1 MNNLNLDK
9 TSTPNPFLSISSLH
23 HSRISKSLCLPRKV
37 LVFADKNDNSTS
49 ITSGF
54 LSKTHFSSKKVTV
67 FADKNDNSSSIA
79 SGVLSRTRF
88 YPKKVAVFSSKDDN
102 LSSITSGVLSRTV
115 FSSRKTKKFAFF
127 ASKDDRNS
135 NKLDQ
140 WDQMELKFGRL
151 IGEDP
156 KLTLAKIIS
165 RKTNPET
172 SYLEIEESFD
182 QKKGKTS
189 GEIVEVPFDISKQK
203 KSLNSSNGLH
213 LVRPVPKKG
222 VKFEVDEKPPKT
234 EGYKQ
239 SQPISRPEVSRK
251 SSVPNVILR
260 KPSLYSEEDESSKFK
275 IKPNLTLKMGKE
287 LKPEKFSDVTL
298 LKKPE
303 PMRISSDDSEKNGQ
317 SSDKSSDATLLKK
330 PETMRISSDNSEKNG
345 QSSDNSSDATLLKKP
360 EPMRINSGNSE
371 KNGQSSD
378 ILPVSSDD
386 SVDASLTEVYA
397 STSEPKNSLLLNKPE
412 PSNLNLKID
421 PNQESSEAQHPSI
434 SDESTLNAANS
445 SSELISMA
453 ENKLRQPLQS
463 SRSNPLEKQGFG
475 TGFPQTDTQP
485 AERSSDSNTPSE
497 TGPMESMDA
506 ALLGK
511 PKRLDQPKKEAS
523 SVSQEDMRP
532 VKSECYGNA
541 SEIENFLAKSSTKE
555 HEYNDWV
562 RAEELVKSG
571 GREDVELVSC
581 STRGFVVSFGS
592 LIGFLPYRNLAA
604 RWKFLAFESWLRQKG
619 LDPSQ
624 YKQGLGIIGGND
636 GFGKAASPEA
646 GVDPQIAKNADEE
659 ISPDMKLEDLLRIY
673 DQEKLKFLS
682 SFVGLRIRVSV
693 VLADR
698 YSRRLIFSIK
708 AKEKE
713 ELIEKKRSLM
723 AKLQV
728 GDVVKCCIQ
737 KITYFGIF
745 VEVEGVLALIHQT
758 EVSWDATLD
767 PASYFK
773 IGQIVEAKVHQL
785 DFSLERIF
793 LSLKEITP
801 DPMMEAL
808 EAVVGDHDNLN
819 GELQASE
826 LDTEW
831 PDVESLIKELQQFE
845 GISSVSKGRYFLSPG
860 LAPTFQVYMASM
872 FENQYKLLA
881 RSGNR
886 VQEVIVET
894 SLSKEEMKSAIQSCT
909 NNVE

>member
-1 MNNLNLDK
+1 MNNLSLDK
-9 TSTPNPFLSISSLH
+9 TATPNPFLSISSLH

-67 FADKNDNSSSIA
+67 FADKDDNSSSIA
-79 SGVLSRTRF
+79 SGVLSRTNF
-88 YPKKVAVFSSKDDN
+88 YPKKVAVFASKDDN

-115 FSSRKTKKFAFF
+115 FFSRKTKKFAVF

-189 GEIVEVPFDISKQK
+189 GEIVEVPFDASKQK
-203 KSLNSSNGLH
+203 KSLNSSNGLN

-239 SQPISRPEVSRK
+239 SQPISKPEVSRK

-330 PETMRISSDNSEKNG
+330 PE
-345 QSSDNSSDATLLKKP
+345 
-360 EPMRINSGNSE
+360 PMRINSGNSE

-378 ILPVSSDD
+378 VLPVSSDD

-397 STSEPKNSLLLNKPE
+397 STSEPKNTLLLNKPE

-421 PNQESSEAQHPSI
+421 PNQESAEAQHPSI
-434 SDESTLNAANS
+434 SDESTNS
-445 SSELISMA
+445 SSELISME

-475 TGFPQTDTQP
+475 TGFQQTDTQP
-485 AERSSDSNTPSE
+485 AERSSDSNTPFD
-497 TGPMESMDA
+497 TGPMESLDA

-511 PKRLDQPKKEAS
+511 PKRLDQSKKEAS

-532 VKSECYGNA
+532 VKSEGYGNA
-541 SEIENFLAKSSTKE
+541 SEIENFLAKSSIKE
-555 HEYNDWV
+555 HEDNDWV

-624 YKQGLGIIGGND
+624 YKQGLGIVGGYD

-713 ELIEKKRSLM
+713 ELVEKKRSLM

-909 NNVE
+909 NKVE

>member
-1 MNNLNLDK
+1 MNNLSLDK

-37 LVFADKNDNSTS
+37 LVFVDKNDNSTS

-54 LSKTHFSSKKVTV
+54 LSKTHFASKKVTV
-67 FADKNDNSSSIA
+67 FTDKDDNSSSIA
-79 SGVLSRTRF
+79 SGVLSRTNF
-88 YPKKVAVFSSKDDN
+88 YPKKVAVFASKDDN

-115 FSSRKTKKFAFF
+115 FFSRKTKKFAVF

-189 GEIVEVPFDISKQK
+189 GEIVEVPFDASKQK
-203 KSLNSSNGLH
+203 KSLNSSNGLN

-239 SQPISRPEVSRK
+239 SQPISKPEVSRK

-303 PMRISSDDSEKNGQ
+303 LMRISSDDSEKNGQ

-330 PETMRISSDNSEKNG
+330 PE
-345 QSSDNSSDATLLKKP
+345 
-360 EPMRINSGNSE
+360 PMRINSGNSE

-378 ILPVSSDD
+378 VLPVSSDD

-421 PNQESSEAQHPSI
+421 PNQESAEAQHPSI
-434 SDESTLNAANS
+434 SDESTNS
-445 SSELISMA
+445 SSELISME

-475 TGFPQTDTQP
+475 TGFQQTDTQP
-485 AERSSDSNTPSE
+485 AERSSDSNTPFE
-497 TGPMESMDA
+497 TGPMESLDA

-511 PKRLDQPKKEAS
+511 PKRLDQSKKEAS

-532 VKSECYGNA
+532 VKSEGYGNA
-541 SEIENFLAKSSTKE
+541 SEIETFLAKSSIKE
-555 HEYNDWV
+555 HDDNDWV

-624 YKQGLGIIGGND
+624 YKQGLGIVGGYD

-713 ELIEKKRSLM
+713 ELVEKKRSLM

-745 VEVEGVLALIHQT
+745 VKVEGVLALIHQT

-909 NNVE
+909 NKVE

>member
-1 MNNLNLDK
+1 MNNLSLDQ
-9 TSTPNPFLSISSLH
+9 TLTTNPFLSVSSLH
-23 HSRISKSLCLPRKV
+23 HSRTSKSLSLSKKSNKV
-37 LVFADKNDNSTS
+37 VVFSDKHDNSSS
-49 ITSGF
+49 ITNEF
-54 LSKTHFSSKKVTV
+54 LTRTHFSSKKTGV
-67 FADKNDNSSSIA
+67 FAC
-79 SGVLSRTRF
+79 
-88 YPKKVAVFSSKDDN
+88 KDDN
-102 LSSITSGVLSRTV
+102 SSSITSGVFSRTHFSSKKSQKNGVFSAKDDNSRSITSGVFSRTV
-115 FSSRKTKKFAFF
+115 FSTRKTKKFVVF
-127 ASKDDRNS
+127 ATKDDSSSSS

-172 SYLEIEESFD
+172 SYLEVEESFGK
-182 QKKGKTS
+182 KKG
-189 GEIVEVPFDISKQK
+189 EIAEVPFDASKEK
-203 KSLNSSNGLH
+203 KSLNSSNGLN

-222 VKFEVDEKPPKT
+222 VKFEVDDKPIKT
-234 EGYKQ
+234 EGDKQ
-239 SQPISRPEVSRK
+239 SQPISRPQVSRK

-260 KPSLYSEEDESSKFK
+260 KPSLYSEEEYESAKYK

-317 SSDKSSDATLLKK
+317 SSDKSSDVTLLKK
-330 PETMRISSDNSEKNG
+330 PELMSINSDDSEKNG
-345 QSSDNSSDATLLKKP
+345 ESSNV
-360 EPMRINSGNSE
+360 
-371 KNGQSSD
+371 
-378 ILPVSSDD
+378 LPVASDD
-386 SVDASLTEVYA
+386 TVDASE
-397 STSEPKNSLLLNKPE
+397 SKNSLLLNKPE
-412 PSNLNLKID
+412 FNNLNLKVD
-421 PNQESSEAQHPSI
+421 LNQESAEDQHI
-434 SDESTLNAANS
+434 SALDESTLNGANS
-445 SSELISMA
+445 SSEQSMA
-453 ENKLRQPLQS
+453 ENKLGEPLQP
-463 SRSNPLEKQGFG
+463 SRNNPLEEQGSG
-475 TGFPQTDTQP
+475 TGFQQTDTQR
-485 AERSSDSNTPSE
+485 AERSSDSNKPSE
-497 TGPMESMDA
+497 TGPTESLDA

-511 PKRLDQPKKEAS
+511 PKRLDQPKKTTS
-523 SVSQEDMRP
+523 NVSQEDMRP
-532 VKSECYGNA
+532 VKSEGYMENV
-541 SEIENFLAKSSTKE
+541 SEIENFLAKSPIKE
-555 HEYNDWV
+555 HEDNDWV

-571 GREDVELVSC
+571 GRDEVELVSC

-619 LDPSQ
+619 LDPSL
-624 YKQGLGIIGGND
+624 YKQGLGIID

-646 GVDPQIAKNADEE
+646 GIEPQVAKNGDQE

-682 SFVGLRIRVSV
+682 SFVGQRIRVSV

-698 YSRRLIFSIK
+698 NSRRLIFSIK
-708 AKEKE
+708 PKEKE
-713 ELIEKKRSLM
+713 ELVEKKRSLM

-745 VEVEGVLALIHQT
+745 VEVEGVPALIHQT

-767 PASYFK
+767 PVSYFK

-808 EAVVGDHDNLN
+808 EAVVGDHDNLS
-819 GELQASE
+819 GKLQPADQ
-826 LDTEW
+826 DTEW
-831 PDVESLIKELQQFE
+831 PDVESLIKELQQVE

-894 SLSKEEMKSAIQSCT
+894 SLGKEEMKSAIQSCT
-909 NNVE
+909 DKVE

>member
-1 MNNLNLDK
+1 MNNLSLDK
-9 TSTPNPFLSISSLH
+9 TLTPNPLLSVSSLH
-23 HSRISKSLCLPRKV
+23 HSRISKSLCLPTKV
-37 LVFADKNDNSTS
+37 LVFPDKNDKSSS
-49 ITSGF
+49 ITNGF
-54 LSKTHFSSKKVTV
+54 LSKAHFSSKKVAAFAGKDVCSSSISSGVPSRTNFSSKKVV
-67 FADKNDNSSSIA
+67 FFACKDDNSNSIA
-79 SGVLSRTRF
+79 SGVLSRTAF
-88 YPKKVAVFSSKDDN
+88 F
-102 LSSITSGVLSRTV
+102 
-115 FSSRKTKKFAFF
+115 SRKTKKFLVF

-165 RKTNPET
+165 RKTNPDT

-182 QKKGKTS
+182 KKKGKTS
-189 GEIVEVPFDISKQK
+189 GEIVEVPFDASKEK
-203 KSLNSSNGLH
+203 KSLNSSNGLN

-222 VKFEVDEKPPKT
+222 VKFEVDEKPLKS

-239 SQPISRPEVSRK
+239 SQPISRPEVSKR

-287 LKPEKFSDVTL
+287 VKREKFSDVTL

-303 PMRISSDDSEKNGQ
+303 PMRISSDDSEKNEQ
-317 SSDKSSDATLLKK
+317 SSDKSSDVTLLKK
-330 PETMRISSDNSEKNG
+330 PELMRINSDNSEKNG
-345 QSSDNSSDATLLKKP
+345 QSSYV
-360 EPMRINSGNSE
+360 
-371 KNGQSSD
+371 
-378 ILPVSSDD
+378 LPVASDD
-386 SVDASLTEVYA
+386 TVDASLTEVYA
-397 STSEPKNSLLLNKPE
+397 STSESKNSLLLNKPE

-421 PNQESSEAQHPSI
+421 PNQESSEDQHTSI

-445 SSELISMA
+445 SSEIINKA
-453 ENKLRQPLQS
+453 ENELHQPLQPDRS
-463 SRSNPLEKQGFG
+463 SPLEKQGSG
-475 TGFPQTDTQP
+475 TGFQQTDTQH
-485 AERSSDSNTPSE
+485 AERSSDSNSPFE
-497 TGPMESMDA
+497 TGPMESLDA

-511 PKRLDQPKKEAS
+511 PKRLDQPKKVTS
-523 SVSQEDMRP
+523 NVSQEDMHP
-532 VKSECYGNA
+532 VKSEGYGNA
-541 SEIENFLAKSSTKE
+541 SEIENFLAKSPIKE
-555 HEYNDWV
+555 HQDNDWV

-604 RWKFLAFESWLRQKG
+604 RWKFLAFESWLRRKG

-624 YKQGLGIIGGND
+624 YKQGLGIIGGYD

-646 GVDPQIAKNADEE
+646 GVDSQIAKNADGE

-682 SFVGLRIRVSV
+682 SFVGQRIRVSI

-698 YSRRLIFSIK
+698 NSRRLIFSIK

-713 ELIEKKRSLM
+713 ELVEKKRSLM

-745 VEVEGVLALIHQT
+745 VEVEGVLALIHQS

-767 PASYFK
+767 PVSYFK
-773 IGQIVEAKVHQL
+773 IGQIVEAKVDQL

-819 GELQASE
+819 AELQAAE

-886 VQEVIVET
+886 VQEVMVET

-909 NNVE
+909 NKVE

>member
-1 MNNLNLDK
+1 MNNLSLDK
-9 TSTPNPFLSISSLH
+9 TSTPNPLLSISSLH

-37 LVFADKNDNSTS
+37 LVFADKNDNSAS

-67 FADKNDNSSSIA
+67 FADKDDNSSPVA
-79 SGVLSRTRF
+79 SGVLSRTHF
-88 YPKKVAVFSSKDDN
+88 SSKKVAVFASKDDN

-115 FSSRKTKKFAFF
+115 FSSRKTKKFVVF

-172 SYLEIEESFD
+172 SYLEIEESFE

-189 GEIVEVPFDISKQK
+189 GEIVEVPFDASKQK
-203 KSLNSSNGLH
+203 KSLNSSNGLN

-222 VKFEVDEKPPKT
+222 VKFEVDEKQPKT

-275 IKPNLTLKMGKE
+275 IKPNLTLKMGRE

-330 PETMRISSDNSEKNG
+330 PE
-345 QSSDNSSDATLLKKP
+345 
-360 EPMRINSGNSE
+360 PMRTNSGNSE

-378 ILPVSSDD
+378 VLPVSSDD
-386 SVDASLTEVYA
+386 SEDASLTEVYA
-397 STSEPKNSLLLNKPE
+397 SSSEPKNSLLLNKPE
-412 PSNLNLKID
+412 PSNLNIKID
-421 PNQESSEAQHPSI
+421 PNKESSEVQHPSI

-475 TGFPQTDTQP
+475 TGFQQIDTQP
-485 AERSSDSNTPSE
+485 AERSSDSNTPAE
-497 TGPMESMDA
+497 TGPMESLDA

-511 PKRLDQPKKEAS
+511 PKRLDIPKKEAS

-532 VKSECYGNA
+532 VKSEGYGNA
-541 SEIENFLAKSSTKE
+541 SEIENFLAKSSIKE
-555 HEYNDWV
+555 HEDNDWV

-624 YKQGLGIIGGND
+624 YKQGLGIIGGYD

-713 ELIEKKRSLM
+713 ELVEKKKSLM

-808 EAVVGDHDNLN
+808 EAVVGDPDNLN

-831 PDVESLIKELQQFE
+831 PDVESLIKELKQFE

-909 NNVE
+909 NKVE

>member
-79 SGVLSRTRF
+79 SGVLSRTHF
-88 YPKKVAVFSSKDDN
+88 YPKKVTVFSSKDDN

-115 FSSRKTKKFAFF
+115 FSSRKTKKFAVF

-189 GEIVEVPFDISKQK
+189 GEIVEVPFDASKQK
-203 KSLNSSNGLH
+203 KSLNSSNGLN

-330 PETMRISSDNSEKNG
+330 PETMRISSDDSEKNG
-345 QSSDNSSDATLLKKP
+345 QSSDKSSDATLLKKP
-360 EPMRINSGNSE
+360 EPTRINSGNSE

-378 ILPVSSDD
+378 ILPVSIDD

-434 SDESTLNAANS
+434 SDEITLNAANS

-463 SRSNPLEKQGFG
+463 SRSNPLEKQDFG
-475 TGFPQTDTQP
+475 TGFQQTDTQP

-497 TGPMESMDA
+497 TGPMESLDA

-523 SVSQEDMRP
+523 SVSQEDMHP
-532 VKSECYGNA
+532 VKSEGYGNA

-555 HEYNDWV
+555 LEDNDWV

-624 YKQGLGIIGGND
+624 YKQGLGIIGGYD

-713 ELIEKKRSLM
+713 ELVEKKRSLM

-767 PASYFK
+767 PVSYFK

-909 NNVE
+909 NKVE

>member
-1 MNNLNLDK
+1 MNNLSLDK

-23 HSRISKSLCLPRKV
+23 HSRISKSLCFPRKV

-67 FADKNDNSSSIA
+67 FADKDDNSSSIA
-79 SGVLSRTRF
+79 SGVLSRTNF
-88 YPKKVAVFSSKDDN
+88 YPKKVAVFASKDDN

-115 FSSRKTKKFAFF
+115 FFSRKTKKFAVF

-189 GEIVEVPFDISKQK
+189 GEIVEVPFDASKQK
-203 KSLNSSNGLH
+203 KSLNSSNGLN

-239 SQPISRPEVSRK
+239 SQPISKPEVSRK

-330 PETMRISSDNSEKNG
+330 PE
-345 QSSDNSSDATLLKKP
+345 
-360 EPMRINSGNSE
+360 PMRINSGNSE

-378 ILPVSSDD
+378 VLPVSSDD
-386 SVDASLTEVYA
+386 SIDASLTEVYA

-421 PNQESSEAQHPSI
+421 PNQESAEAQHPSN
-434 SDESTLNAANS
+434 SDESTNS

-453 ENKLRQPLQS
+453 ENKLHQPLQP

-475 TGFPQTDTQP
+475 TGFQQSDTQP
-485 AERSSDSNTPSE
+485 AERSSDSNTPFD
-497 TGPMESMDA
+497 TGPMESLDA

-511 PKRLDQPKKEAS
+511 PKRLDQSKKEAS

-532 VKSECYGNA
+532 VKSEGYGNA
-541 SEIENFLAKSSTKE
+541 SEIENFLAKSSIKE
-555 HEYNDWV
+555 HEDNDWI

-624 YKQGLGIIGGND
+624 YKQGLGIVGGYD

-646 GVDPQIAKNADEE
+646 GVDLQIAKNADEE

-713 ELIEKKRSLM
+713 ELVEKKRSLM

-909 NNVE
+909 NKVE

>member
-79 SGVLSRTRF
+79 SGVLSRTHF
-88 YPKKVAVFSSKDDN
+88 YPKKVTVFSSKDDN

-115 FSSRKTKKFAFF
+115 FSSRKTKKFAVF

-189 GEIVEVPFDISKQK
+189 GEIVEVPFDASKQK
-203 KSLNSSNGLH
+203 KSLNSSNGLN

-330 PETMRISSDNSEKNG
+330 PETMRISSDDSEKNG
-345 QSSDNSSDATLLKKP
+345 QSSDKSSDATLLKKP
-360 EPMRINSGNSE
+360 EPTRINSGNSE

-378 ILPVSSDD
+378 ILPVSIDD

-434 SDESTLNAANS
+434 SDEITLNAANS

-463 SRSNPLEKQGFG
+463 SRSNPLEKQDFG
-475 TGFPQTDTQP
+475 TGFQQTDTQP

-497 TGPMESMDA
+497 TGPMESLDA

-511 PKRLDQPKKEAS
+511 PKR
-523 SVSQEDMRP
+523 
-532 VKSECYGNA
+532 
-541 SEIENFLAKSSTKE
+541 
-555 HEYNDWV
+555 
-562 RAEELVKSG
+562 
-571 GREDVELVSC
+571 
-581 STRGFVVSFGS
+581 
-592 LIGFLPYRNLAA
+592 
-604 RWKFLAFESWLRQKG
+604 
-619 LDPSQ
+619 
-624 YKQGLGIIGGND
+624 
-636 GFGKAASPEA
+636 
-646 GVDPQIAKNADEE
+646 
-659 ISPDMKLEDLLRIY
+659 
-673 DQEKLKFLS
+673 
-682 SFVGLRIRVSV
+682 
-693 VLADR
+693 
-698 YSRRLIFSIK
+698 
-708 AKEKE
+708 
-713 ELIEKKRSLM
+713 
-723 AKLQV
+723 
-728 GDVVKCCIQ
+728 
-737 KITYFGIF
+737 
-745 VEVEGVLALIHQT
+745 
-758 EVSWDATLD
+758 
-767 PASYFK
+767 
-773 IGQIVEAKVHQL
+773 
-785 DFSLERIF
+785 
-793 LSLKEITP
+793 
-801 DPMMEAL
+801 
-808 EAVVGDHDNLN
+808 
-819 GELQASE
+819 
-826 LDTEW
+826 
-831 PDVESLIKELQQFE
+831 
-845 GISSVSKGRYFLSPG
+845 
-860 LAPTFQVYMASM
+860 PT
-872 FENQYKLLA
+872 
-881 RSGNR
+881 
-886 VQEVIVET
+886 
-894 SLSKEEMKSAIQSCT
+894 
-909 NNVE
+909 

>member
-1 MNNLNLDK
+1 MNNLSLDK

-23 HSRISKSLCLPRKV
+23 HSRVSKSLCLPRKV

-67 FADKNDNSSSIA
+67 FADKDDNSSSIA
-79 SGVLSRTRF
+79 SGVLSRTNF
-88 YPKKVAVFSSKDDN
+88 YPKKVAVFASKDDN

-115 FSSRKTKKFAFF
+115 FFSRKTKKFAVF

-189 GEIVEVPFDISKQK
+189 GEIVEVPFDASKQK
-203 KSLNSSNGLH
+203 KSLNSSNGLN

-330 PETMRISSDNSEKNG
+330 PE
-345 QSSDNSSDATLLKKP
+345 
-360 EPMRINSGNSE
+360 PMRINSGNSE

-378 ILPVSSDD
+378 VLPVSSDD

-421 PNQESSEAQHPSI
+421 PNQEFAEAQHPSI
-434 SDESTLNAANS
+434 SDESTNS

-475 TGFPQTDTQP
+475 TGFQQTDTQP
-485 AERSSDSNTPSE
+485 AERSSDSNTPFE
-497 TGPMESMDA
+497 TGPMESLDA

-511 PKRLDQPKKEAS
+511 PKRLDQSKKEAS

-532 VKSECYGNA
+532 VKSEGYGNA
-541 SEIENFLAKSSTKE
+541 SEIENFLAKSSIKE
-555 HEYNDWV
+555 HDDNDWV

-624 YKQGLGIIGGND
+624 YKQGLGIVGGYD
-636 GFGKAASPEA
+636 GFGKTASPEA

-713 ELIEKKRSLM
+713 ELVEKKRSLM

-728 GDVVKCCIQ
+728 GDVVRCCIQ

-909 NNVE
+909 NKVE

>member
-1 MNNLNLDK
+1 MNNLTFDK
-9 TSTPNPFLSISSLH
+9 TLTPNPFLSVSSLH
-23 HSRISKSLCLPRKV
+23 NSGISKSLLPPIKSNKV
-37 LVFADKNDNSTS
+37 TTFAYENDNS
-49 ITSGF
+49 
-54 LSKTHFSSKKVTV
+54 
-67 FADKNDNSSSIA
+67 
-79 SGVLSRTRF
+79 
-88 YPKKVAVFSSKDDN
+88 
-102 LSSITSGVLSRTV
+102 SSITSGVLSRTHFFLQKSKKVSV
-115 FSSRKTKKFAFF
+115 FAGKYDNSSSITSGVLSRTDFYGRKSKKVVVFA
-127 ASKDDRNS
+127 ASKDDRSN

-156 KLTLAKIIS
+156 KLTIAKIIS
-165 RKTNPET
+165 RKTNPDA
-172 SYLEIEESFD
+172 SYLEIEESFGK
-182 QKKGKTS
+182 KKGKTS
-189 GEIVEVPFDISKQK
+189 GEIVEVPFDASEEKN
-203 KSLNSSNGLH
+203 SLNSSNGLN

-222 VKFEVDEKPPKT
+222 VKFEVDDKPLKT
-234 EGYKQ
+234 EGDKQ
-239 SQPISRPEVSRK
+239 SQPISRPAVSRRSSVPNVMLRKPLETEMDNKQSQPIPVPAVSRK

-260 KPSLYSEEDESSKFK
+260 KPSLYSEEDESTNFK
-275 IKPNLTLKMGKE
+275 IRPNLTLKMGKE
-287 LKPEKFSDVTL
+287 RKSEKFSDVTL

-303 PMRISSDDSEKNGQ
+303 PMKINSDSSENNGQ
-317 SSDKSSDATLLKK
+317 SSDKFSDATLLKK
-330 PETMRISSDNSEKNG
+330 PELMSINSENSEKNG
-345 QSSDNSSDATLLKKP
+345 QSSDT
-360 EPMRINSGNSE
+360 
-371 KNGQSSD
+371 
-378 ILPVSSDD
+378 LPVASNDTTD
-386 SVDASLTEVYA
+386 SSLTMVYA
-397 STSEPKNSLLLNKPE
+397 STDESKNSLLLNKPE

-421 PNQESSEAQHPSI
+421 LNQESSEDQLTSVL
-434 SDESTLNAANS
+434 DESTSNAANV
-445 SSELISMA
+445 SSEH
-453 ENKLRQPLQS
+453 KLDQPLQS
-463 SRSNPLEKQGFG
+463 SISNPLEEQGAE
-475 TGFPQTDTQP
+475 TGFQQT
-485 AERSSDSNTPSE
+485 
-497 TGPMESMDA
+497 ESLDA

-511 PKRLDQPKKEAS
+511 PKRLDQPKKATS
-523 SVSQEDMRP
+523 SVSQEAMRP
-532 VKSECYGNA
+532 VKSEGYGNA
-541 SEIENFLAKSSTKE
+541 SEIDNFLAKSPIKE
-555 HEYNDWV
+555 HEDNDWV

-571 GREDVELVSC
+571 GRDEVELVSC
-581 STRGFVVSFGS
+581 STKGFVVSFGS

-619 LDPSQ
+619 LNPSL
-624 YKQGLGIIGGND
+624 YKQGLGIIGGHD
-636 GFGKAASPEA
+636 GFGKAAFPEA
-646 GVDPQIAKNADEE
+646 SLDPQIAQNVEE
-659 ISPDMKLEDLLRIY
+659 ISSDMKLEDLLRIY

-682 SFVGLRIRVSV
+682 SFVGQRVRVSV

-698 YSRRLIFSIK
+698 NSRRLIFSIK

-713 ELIEKKRSLM
+713 ELVEKKRILM

-745 VEVEGVLALIHQT
+745 VEVEGVPALIHQT

-819 GELQASE
+819 GKLQAAE
-826 LDTEW
+826 QDTEW
-831 PDVESLIKELQQFE
+831 LDVESLIKELKKFE

-881 RSGNR
+881 RSENR

-894 SLSKEEMKSAIQSCT
+894 LLGKEEMKSAIQSCT
-909 NNVE
+909 NKVE

>member
-1 MNNLNLDK
+1 MNNLSLDN
-9 TSTPNPFLSISSLH
+9 TLTPNPFFSVSSLH

-37 LVFADKNDNSTS
+37 LVFADKNDNLNS

-54 LSKTHFSSKKVTV
+54 LPKTQFSSKKVTV
-67 FADKNDNSSSIA
+67 FAGKDDSSNSIA
-79 SGVLSRTRF
+79 SGDLSRTHF
-88 YPKKVAVFSSKDDN
+88 SSKKSKKAAVFASKDDN
-102 LSSITSGVLSRTV
+102 SSSITSGVLSRTV
-115 FSSRKTKKFAFF
+115 FFSRKTKKVTVF
-127 ASKDDRNS
+127 ASKDDRSS

-182 QKKGKTS
+182 KKKGKTS
-189 GEIVEVPFDISKQK
+189 GEIVEVPFDASKEK
-203 KSLNSSNGLH
+203 KSLNSSNGLN

-222 VKFEVDEKPPKT
+222 VTFEVDEKPLKS

-287 LKPEKFSDVTL
+287 LKPEKFSDVVL

-303 PMRISSDDSEKNGQ
+303 PVRISSNDSEKNGQ
-317 SSDKSSDATLLKK
+317 SSDKSSDVTLLKR
-330 PETMRISSDNSEKNG
+330 PEPMRINSDNSEKNG
-345 QSSDNSSDATLLKKP
+345 QSSDV
-360 EPMRINSGNSE
+360 
-371 KNGQSSD
+371 
-378 ILPVSSDD
+378 LPVASDD
-386 SVDASLTEVYA
+386 TVDASLTEVYA
-397 STSEPKNSLLLNKPE
+397 STSESKNSLLLNKPE
-412 PSNLNLKID
+412 PGNLNLKID
-421 PNQESSEAQHPSI
+421 PNQESSEDQHTSI
-434 SDESTLNAANS
+434 LDESTLNAANS
-445 SSELISMA
+445 SSELINMA
-453 ENKLRQPLQS
+453 ENELCQMLQPN
-463 SRSNPLEKQGFG
+463 RSNPLEKQGSG
-475 TGFPQTDTQP
+475 TGFQQTDTQP
-485 AERSSDSNTPSE
+485 AERSSDSNTPSKI
-497 TGPMESMDA
+497 GPMESLDS

-511 PKRLDQPKKEAS
+511 PRRLDQPKKATS
-523 SVSQEDMRP
+523 SVSQEDIRP
-532 VKSECYGNA
+532 VKSEGYRNA
-541 SEIENFLAKSSTKE
+541 SEIENFLSKSPIKE
-555 HEYNDWV
+555 HEDNDWV

-624 YKQGLGIIGGND
+624 YKQGLGIIGGYD

-646 GVDPQIAKNADEE
+646 GVDLQIAKNADEE

-682 SFVGLRIRVSV
+682 SFVGQRIRVSV

-698 YSRRLIFSIK
+698 NSRRLIFSIK

-713 ELIEKKRSLM
+713 ELVEKKRSLM

-745 VEVEGVLALIHQT
+745 VEVEGVPALIHQT

-819 GELQASE
+819 GELQEVE

-886 VQEVIVET
+886 VQEVVVET

-909 NNVE
+909 NKVE

>member
-1 MNNLNLDK
+1 MNNLRLDK

-54 LSKTHFSSKKVTV
+54 LSKTHFSSKKVIV
-67 FADKNDNSSSIA
+67 FADKDDNSSSIA
-79 SGVLSRTRF
+79 SGVLSRTNF
-88 YPKKVAVFSSKDDN
+88 YPKKVAVFASKDDN

-115 FSSRKTKKFAFF
+115 FFSRKTKKFAVF

-189 GEIVEVPFDISKQK
+189 GEIVEVPFDASKQK
-203 KSLNSSNGLH
+203 KSLNSSNGLN

-239 SQPISRPEVSRK
+239 SQPISKPEVSRK

-330 PETMRISSDNSEKNG
+330 PE
-345 QSSDNSSDATLLKKP
+345 
-360 EPMRINSGNSE
+360 PMRINSGNSE

-378 ILPVSSDD
+378 VLPVSSDD

-434 SDESTLNAANS
+434 SDESTNS

-475 TGFPQTDTQP
+475 TGFQQTDTQP
-485 AERSSDSNTPSE
+485 AERSSDSNTPFE
-497 TGPMESMDA
+497 TGPMESLDA

-511 PKRLDQPKKEAS
+511 PKRLDQSEKEAS

-532 VKSECYGNA
+532 VKSEGYGNA
-541 SEIENFLAKSSTKE
+541 SEIENFLAKSSIKE
-555 HEYNDWV
+555 HEDNDWV

-624 YKQGLGIIGGND
+624 YKQGLGIVGGYD
-636 GFGKAASPEA
+636 GFGKVASPEA

-713 ELIEKKRSLM
+713 ELVEKKRSLM

-909 NNVE
+909 NKVE

>member
-1 MNNLNLDK
+1 MNNLTFDK
-9 TSTPNPFLSISSLH
+9 TLMPNPFLSVSSLH
-23 HSRISKSLCLPRKV
+23 NSRISKSLFIPRKSNKV
-37 LVFADKNDNSTS
+37 TVSPFKHDNSSSLTN
-49 ITSGF
+49 GF
-54 LSKTHFSSKKVTV
+54 LSRTHFLPKKSKKVTT
-67 FADKNDNSSSIA
+67 FADKYDNC
-79 SGVLSRTRF
+79 
-88 YPKKVAVFSSKDDN
+88 
-102 LSSITSGVLSRTV
+102 SSITSGVLSRTDFYGRKSKKVVV
-115 FSSRKTKKFAFF
+115 FA
-127 ASKDDRNS
+127 ASKDDRSN

-156 KLTLAKIIS
+156 KLTIAKIIS
-165 RKTNPET
+165 RKTNPDA
-172 SYLEIEESFD
+172 SYLEIEESFGK
-182 QKKGKTS
+182 KKGKTS
-189 GEIVEVPFDISKQK
+189 GEIVEVPFDASQEKN
-203 KSLNSSNGLH
+203 SLNSSNGLN

-222 VKFEVDEKPPKT
+222 VKFEVDDKPPKT
-234 EGYKQ
+234 EGDKQ
-239 SQPISRPEVSRK
+239 SQPISRPAVSRRSSVPNVMLRKPLETEGDNKQSQPISVPAVSRK

-260 KPSLYSEEDESSKFK
+260 KPSLYSEEDESSNFK
-275 IKPNLTLKMGKE
+275 IRPNLTLKMGKE
-287 LKPEKFSDVTL
+287 RKPEKFSDVTL

-303 PMRISSDDSEKNGQ
+303 PMRINSDSSENNGQ
-317 SSDKSSDATLLKK
+317 SSDKF
-330 PETMRISSDNSEKNG
+330 
-345 QSSDNSSDATLLKKP
+345 SDATLLKKP
-360 EPMRINSGNSE
+360 EPMSINSDNSE
-371 KNGQSSD
+371 DNGQSSD
-378 ILPVSSDD
+378 ILPVASNDTADSS
-386 SVDASLTEVYA
+386 LKVYA
-397 STSEPKNSLLLNKPE
+397 STNESKNSLLLNKPE
-412 PSNLNLKID
+412 VSNLNLKID
-421 PNQESSEAQHPSI
+421 QNQGSSEDQRTGVL
-434 SDESTLNAANS
+434 DENTLNAANV
-445 SSELISMA
+445 SSEHTSVA
-453 ENKLRQPLQS
+453 ENKLDQPLQS
-463 SRSNPLEKQGFG
+463 SISKPLDEQGSE
-475 TGFPQTDTQP
+475 TGSQQTDTWP
-485 AERSSDSNTPSE
+485 AERSSDSNK
-497 TGPMESMDA
+497 PMESLDA

-511 PKRLDQPKKEAS
+511 PKRLDQPKKATS
-523 SVSQEDMRP
+523 SVSQDTMRP
-532 VKSECYGNA
+532 VKSEGYGNA
-541 SEIENFLAKSSTKE
+541 SEIDNFLTKSPIKE
-555 HEYNDWV
+555 HEDNDWV

-571 GREDVELVSC
+571 GREEVELVSC

-619 LDPSQ
+619 VNPSL
-624 YKQGLGIIGGND
+624 YKQGLGIIGGYD

-646 GVDPQIAKNADEE
+646 GVDSQIAQNVEEEE
-659 ISPDMKLEDLLRIY
+659 ISSDMKLEDLLRIY

-682 SFVGLRIRVSV
+682 SFVGQRVRVSV

-698 YSRRLIFSIK
+698 NSRRLIFSIK

-713 ELIEKKRSLM
+713 ELVEKKRSLM

-745 VEVEGVLALIHQT
+745 VEVEGVPALIHQT

-819 GELQASE
+819 GKLQAAE
-826 LDTEW
+826 QDTEW

-894 SLSKEEMKSAIQSCT
+894 LLGKEEMKSAIQSCT
-909 NNVE
+909 NKVE

>member
-1 MNNLNLDK
+1 MNNLSLDK
-9 TSTPNPFLSISSLH
+9 ILTANPFLSVSSLH
-23 HSRISKSLCLPRKV
+23 HSRTSKSLCLPKKSKKV
-37 LVFADKNDNSTS
+37 AVFSCKHDNSS
-49 ITSGF
+49 LITSGF
-54 LSKTHFSSKKVTV
+54 LSRTHFFFKNVTV
-67 FADKNDNSSSIA
+67 FAREDDNSSS
-79 SGVLSRTRF
+79 V
-88 YPKKVAVFSSKDDN
+88 
-102 LSSITSGVLSRTV
+102 TSGFSSRTV
-115 FSSRKTKKFAFF
+115 FFSRKTKKAAVF
-127 ASKDDRNS
+127 ASKDDSSS

-172 SYLEIEESFD
+172 SYLEIEESFG
-182 QKKGKTS
+182 KKDKSS
-189 GEIVEVPFDISKQK
+189 GEIVEVPFDSSKEK
-203 KSLNSSNGLH
+203 KSFNSSNGLN

-222 VKFEVDEKPPKT
+222 VKFEVDDKPLKT
-234 EGYKQ
+234 EGDKQ
-239 SQPISRPEVSRK
+239 NQPISRPAVSRK

-287 LKPEKFSDVTL
+287 PKPEKFSDVTL

-303 PMRISSDDSEKNGQ
+303 LMRISSDDSEKTGQ
-317 SSDKSSDATLLKK
+317 SSDKFSDVTLLKK
-330 PETMRISSDNSEKNG
+330 PEPMSINSDNSEKNG
-345 QSSDNSSDATLLKKP
+345 QSSDV
-360 EPMRINSGNSE
+360 
-371 KNGQSSD
+371 
-378 ILPVSSDD
+378 LPVASDD
-386 SVDASLTEVYA
+386 TADASSTEVYA
-397 STSEPKNSLLLNKPE
+397 STSESTNSLLLNKPE

-421 PNQESSEAQHPSI
+421 LNQEPSEDQRTSVL
-434 SDESTLNAANS
+434 DESTLNAANS
-445 SSELISMA
+445 SSEQISMK
-453 ENKLRQPLQS
+453 ENKIRQPLQP
-463 SRSNPLEKQGFG
+463 SRSNPLEEQGSG
-475 TGFPQTDTQP
+475 TGFQQTDTRS
-485 AERSSDSNTPSE
+485 AERSSDSNRPSE
-497 TGPMESMDA
+497 TGPTESFDA

-511 PKRLDQPKKEAS
+511 PKRLDQPKEATS

-532 VKSECYGNA
+532 VKSEGYGNA
-541 SEIENFLAKSSTKE
+541 LEIENFLAKSPIKE
-555 HEYNDWV
+555 HEDNDWV

-571 GREDVELVSC
+571 GRDEVELVSC

-604 RWKFLAFESWLRQKG
+604 RWKFLAFESWLRRKG
-619 LDPSQ
+619 VDPSL
-624 YKQGLGIIGGND
+624 YKQGLGIIGGYD
-636 GFGKAASPEA
+636 GFGKTLSPEA

-682 SFVGLRIRVSV
+682 SFVGQRIRVSV

-698 YSRRLIFSIK
+698 NSRRLIFSIK
-708 AKEKE
+708 PKEKE
-713 ELIEKKRSLM
+713 ELVEKKRSLM

-745 VEVEGVLALIHQT
+745 VEVEGVPALIHQT

-808 EAVVGDHDNLN
+808 EAVVGDHDNLS
-819 GELQASE
+819 GKLQPADQ
-826 LDTEW
+826 DTEW
-831 PDVESLIKELQQFE
+831 PDVESLIKELEQFE

-894 SLSKEEMKSAIQSCT
+894 SLGKEEMKSAIQSCT
-909 NNVE
+909 NKVE